1 MVTYEDCVALAG
13 LSPEAVERIAARE
26 HLPQIVALELACWL
40 AAPAQAPQPSRQS
53 DDAGGGICVP
63 SAPVR
68 AQTTAAMARPRAA

>member
-40 AAPAQAPQPSRQS
+40 AAPTQAPPARRS
-53 DDAGGGICVP
+53 DGAEGGASISSV
-63 SAPVR
+63 PVR
-68 AQTTAAMARPRAA
+68 PQTAAVRTRPRAA

>member
-40 AAPAQAPQPSRQS
+40 AAPTQAPQPARRS
-53 DDAGGGICVP
+53 DGAGGEV
-63 SAPVR
+63 SVSSLPVGP
-68 AQTTAAMARPRAA
+68 QTAAVRTRPRAA

>member
-40 AAPAQAPQPSRQS
+40 AAPAQAPQPARRS
-53 DDAGGGICVP
+53 DGAGGGASV
-63 SAPVR
+63 SSVPVR
-68 AQTTAAMARPRAA
+68 PQTAAARTRPRAA

>member
-40 AAPAQAPQPSRQS
+40 ASPSQAPTPTRRS
-53 DDAGGGICVP
+53 DNAGGGV
-63 SAPVR
+63 SVSSTSVR
-68 AQTTAAMARPRAA
+68 PQTAAARTRSRAA